1 MASFLRLKWPRT
13 RRQCGAPDN
22 LKSRESLLNI
32 LRRTLIATALVAM
45 SASIARAQFMNT
57 GTGAAATDPFWSVI
71 YKPVAPFTSSSFAG
85 VLGMAYVP
93 SSIASAP

>member
-1 MASFLRLKWPRT
+1 
-13 RRQCGAPDN
+13 
-22 LKSRESLLNI
+22 
-32 LRRTLIATALVAM
+32 M
-45 SASIARAQFMNT
+45 SASIAQAQFMNT
-57 GTGAAATDPFWSVI
+57 ATGAAATDPFWSVI